1 MKLDKSKEIK
11 WKKGRFKR
19 NTKMLKT
26 NSKRFSMSKK
36 KQKKTAKLKI
46 NLKALFS
53 SCAI

>member
-26 NSKRFSMSKK
+26 NSKKILYE
-36 KQKKTAKLKI
+36 QEKTEEDCKVK
-46 NLKALFS
+46 N
-53 SCAI
+53 